1 MRINMPVTQRNY
13 PVPEGT
19 TIVTRTDAKGRI
31 EYANDAFVSISGFT
45 REELLGQPHNLVR
58 HPDMPAEAFR
68 DMWATLKR
76 GRPWSG
82 LVKNR
87 RKDGD
92 HYWVRANAN
101 PLPGGGY
108 HSVRTAPAAQEI
120 AAAEA
125 LYARMRQDASLALHE
140 GGVIR
145 RGTLAT
151 LRQQWRRVRISH
163 RFWAWAGFATALFYL
178 SIALGVYG
186 LMQAR
191 DSQDRIYSGN
201 LIPALQLGTLAEHLD
216 GGHTALLLA
225 MQALPGNA
233 LASAQP
239 QLEAARANRSELER
253 GWAEYGRIAAAP
265 DEQALAR
272 AFEEPLQAWWRRL
285 DGVAERIR
293 AGDTGPAALQALLDA
308 RRTEGAAAHAGLAA
322 LREHHAAKAAAEM
335 RLMEAQHERDFIL
348 YAILFGLG
356 ISVGTL
362 MGWSLLHRLSRGFAA
377 AGEAAQAIAAG
388 NLARP
393 VAVDGEDEIGQLL
406 AQMSIMRN
414 NLQEVIGELRHNMEE
429 LSRQS
434 RELGAASANVSGTAE
449 QQAAATN
456 SMAAAVEQLSV
467 SIDQVESNA
476 SEARTVTLDSA
487 RRSEESTRIIRETID
502 EMHRI
507 ASSVSETAS
516 SIRELEGQVGEIS
529 AIVTVIREIAD
540 QTNLLALNAAIE
552 AARAGEQGRG
562 FAVVADEVRK
572 LAERTSSATVQ
583 ISSMIG
589 PIQAK
594 ARAAGSSMDHG
605 VSRVQAGVALASRA
619 GDELHEM
626 RQGSTQVTEAVDA
639 ITLALQEQAAAA
651 REIAGRVE
659 HVSQGTDEM
668 VATSRQTDEAAFGL
682 QRLAMG
688 LAELS
693 GKFRTA

>member
-1 MRINMPVTQRNY
+1 MRINMPVTQRNH

-140 GGVIR
+140 GSVIR

-163 RFWAWAGFATALFYL
+163 RFGPGPASPPPCSTCR
-178 SIALGVYG
+178 SPSVYG

-233 LASAQP
+233 QASAQP

-253 GWAEYGRIAAAP
+253 EWAEYGRIASTP

-272 AFEEPLQAWWRRL
+272 AFEEPC
-285 DGVAERIR
+285 
-293 AGDTGPAALQALLDA
+293 
-308 RRTEGAAAHAGLAA
+308 
-322 LREHHAAKAAAEM
+322 
-335 RLMEAQHERDFIL
+335 
-348 YAILFGLG
+348 
-356 ISVGTL
+356 
-362 MGWSLLHRLSRGFAA
+362 
-377 AGEAAQAIAAG
+377 
-388 NLARP
+388 RP
-393 VAVDGEDEIGQLL
+393 GGGG
-406 AQMSIMRN
+406 ST
-414 NLQEVIGELRHNMEE
+414 
-429 LSRQS
+429 
-434 RELGAASANVSGTAE
+434 VSP
-449 QQAAATN
+449 
-456 SMAAAVEQLSV
+456 
-467 SIDQVESNA
+467 NA
-476 SEARTVTLDSA
+476 SEPATPARPRCRPCSTPGAPRA
-487 RRSEESTRIIRETID
+487 RPPTPGSPRCANTTP
-502 EMHRI
+502 
-507 ASSVSETAS
+507 
-516 SIRELEGQVGEIS
+516 
-529 AIVTVIREIAD
+529 
-540 QTNLLALNAAIE
+540 
-552 AARAGEQGRG
+552 
-562 FAVVADEVRK
+562 RK
-572 LAERTSSATVQ
+572 PQ
-583 ISSMIG
+583 
-589 PIQAK
+589 PK
-594 ARAAGSSMDHG
+594 CD
-605 VSRVQAGVALASRA
+605 
-619 GDELHEM
+619 
-626 RQGSTQVTEAVDA
+626 
-639 ITLALQEQAAAA
+639 
-651 REIAGRVE
+651 
-659 HVSQGTDEM
+659 
-668 VATSRQTDEAAFGL
+668 
-682 QRLAMG
+682 
-688 LAELS
+688 
-693 GKFRTA
+693 